1 MPAAILSQPSGT
13 GEQTQEPTM
22 KTTFQKLCVS
32 GMALAALACGAAFA
46 QSYPSKPVTVVVA
59 YPPGGDTDAIARLF
73 ADKLSQRLKQTVVV
87 DNKPGA
93 GGTLGNAYVGRA
105 LPDGYTLLF
114 TPNPFTTAPMVLK
127 LPASTSYDV
136 LHGFEPIIKTAVQPL
151 VLVANPNAGFRTIPD
166 MIAAAKSGKAVSYA
180 SPGAGSPMHV
190 AAEWLNRSAGVKITH
205 IPYRGVGPSVT
216 DVVAGH
222 VPTAWVTLGP
232 VTQYFNQG
240 RLIPLAISDAQR
252 TPLAPAIPTL
262 VELGYKDVVVG
273 AWNGFF
279 APKGTPADVV
289 KLLNGH
295 LNEIV
300 RMPEVVEK
308 LATFGALPVGG
319 SPDVLA
325 KTNASD
331 FEVMGK
337 TIRELGITAD

>member
-1 MPAAILSQPSGT
+1 MKKILQVLCASGIAI
-13 GEQTQEPTM
+13 
-22 KTTFQKLCVS
+22 
-32 GMALAALACGAAFA
+32 AALTGVPAFA
-46 QSYPSKPVTVVVA
+46 QSYPAKAITVVVA

-93 GGTLGNAYVGRA
+93 GGTIGNAFVGRA
-105 LPDGYTLLF
+105 LPDGYTILF

-127 LPASTSYDV
+127 LAPSASYDV
-136 LHGFEPIIKTAVQPL
+136 LNGFEPIIKTAVQPL
-151 VLVANPNAGFRTIPD
+151 VLVANPNAGFKTIPE
-166 MIAAAKSGKAVSYA
+166 MIAVAKSGKAVSYA

-190 AAEWLNRSAGVKITH
+190 VAEWLNHSANVKITH
-205 IPYRGVGPSVT
+205 VPYRGVGPSVV

-222 VPTAWVTLGP
+222 VPTAWVTLGA
-232 VTQYFNQG
+232 VSQYTSSG
-240 RLIPLAISDAQR
+240 RLIPLAIGDAKR
-252 TPLAPAIPTL
+252 SSLAPNVPTL

-289 KLLNGH
+289 RLLNSN
-295 LNEIV
+295 LNDIV
-300 RMPEVVEK
+300 KMPDVFEK

-319 SPDVLA
+319 APDVLG

-337 TIRELGITAD
+337 TIRELGITAE